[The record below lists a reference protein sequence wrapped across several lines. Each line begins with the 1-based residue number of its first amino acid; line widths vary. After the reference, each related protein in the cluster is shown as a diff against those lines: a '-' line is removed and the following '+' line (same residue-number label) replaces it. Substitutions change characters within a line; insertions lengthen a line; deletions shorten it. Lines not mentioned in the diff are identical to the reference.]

1 MEVGRMTR
9 WIGCVATV
17 LALAAGPTMVR
28 AETLADALKSAY
40 LNSGLLDQNRALLR
54 AADEDVAQAV
64 AGLRPIIDW
73 TADIRRNFQRSPSQ
87 FGNTRGT
94 STTARI
100 SGSPA
105 RFSSMISGAAIF

>member
-1 MEVGRMTR
+1 MGMGRMTR

-17 LALAAGPTMVR
+17 FALAAGPTALR

-73 TADIRRNFQRSPSQ
+73 TADIRRNFQAQHRPVRKHARDLEQQREYRHHRLASPL
-87 FGNTRGT
+87 
-94 STTARI
+94 
-100 SGSPA
+100 
-105 RFSSMISGAAIF
+105 